1 MINNPESTAEQI
13 VEASRNSSF
22 ATKVKI
28 TKLNIEKSNIALERT
43 KIEENDQKRS
53 QNKKIYQLKATG
65 TLKYTSRNH
74 TYGFIRVDNLD
85 MDLFVHVS
93 DIFTSKYV
101 KTPLLKEMENTRL
114 QFDIVYYEK
123 KGKEQPK
130 AINVALE
137 NGTLVENHEIYH
149 KSNERYVKKPFII
162 QNMITD
168 VTDLTSENEEMDQ
181 NNTEIRNDT
190 GKFMQII
197 KNENE
202 IFRKSN
208 KTDIDAN
215 SENSNSSNNSISK
228 IPWDIIK
235 DDKETKYITRSAK
248 KVTINKN
255 FDNFLHSIN
264 TTNLKKNGGNIQT
277 NKK

>member
-1 MINNPESTAEQI
+1 
-13 VEASRNSSF
+13 V
-22 ATKVKI
+22 
-28 TKLNIEKSNIALERT
+28 ALERT
-43 KIEENDQKRS
+43 KLEENNLKRS

-137 NGTLVENHEIYH
+137 NGTLIENHEIYN

-162 QNMITD
+162 NNMVTD
-168 VTDLTSENEEMDQ
+168 VTDLTSDNEEMDQ
-181 NNTEIRNDT
+181 TNTEIVNTNMKGDIGKNIQFIRN
-190 GKFMQII
+190 Q
-197 KNENE
+197 NE
-202 IFRKSN
+202 IFRKNN
-208 KTDIDAN
+208 KTDIDAT
-215 SENSNSSNNSISK
+215 SENSNSTNSSIEINEK
-228 IPWDIIK
+228 TPWDSIEDNK
-235 DDKETKYITRSAK
+235 KNETKKKNTQKNTRNTRSNKYFLFNKQKHDDKLQKMVK
-248 KVTINKN
+248 KGEQDRLEK
-255 FDNFLHSIN
+255 
-264 TTNLKKNGGNIQT
+264 Q
-277 NKK
+277 